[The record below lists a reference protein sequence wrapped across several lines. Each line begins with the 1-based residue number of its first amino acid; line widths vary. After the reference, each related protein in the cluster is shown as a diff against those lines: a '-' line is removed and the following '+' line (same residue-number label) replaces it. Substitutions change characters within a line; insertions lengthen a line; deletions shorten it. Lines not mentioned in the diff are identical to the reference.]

1 MTSAPP
7 NASAPR
13 LEPRTIAARG
23 LDYRVRVA
31 GEDGAPL
38 VLLLHGFAGSGDDWA
53 GHAGALAA
61 AGYRAAAVDLP
72 GHGGTPAPRTRPP
85 ERYAPAETGL
95 DLVAILDALSAG
107 AAHWVGYSMGGRI
120 ALVAALDRPERVTSL
135 TLEGVSPGLADPAE
149 REERRRADESL
160 AAAIESRGT
169 EWFAETWGALPIFES
184 QRALPSGVRDDLAA
198 RRRRNDPAGLADS
211 LRASGQGAQPF
222 VGARLAAFDRPTL
235 LVTGALDA
243 KYTAVA
249 AAMAASFPAALH
261 VAIPGAGHNV
271 HLEQPEWYRRTLL
284 THLRRHG
291 GACGAGAAT
300 AAPSNP

>member
-1 MTSAPP
+1 MTSVP
-7 NASAPR
+7 SAPSAAR
-13 LEPRTIAARG
+13 LEPRTIEARG
-23 LDYRVRVA
+23 LPYRVRVA

-53 GHAGALAA
+53 PHAAALAA

-72 GHGGTPAPRTRPP
+72 GHGGTPAPRTKPLA
-85 ERYAPAETGL
+85 RYAAEETGR
-95 DLVAILDALSAG
+95 DLAAILDALSAG

-135 TLEGVSPGLADPAE
+135 TLEGVSPGISDPAG
-149 REERRRADESL
+149 REERQRADEAL
-160 AAAIESRGT
+160 AASIESRGI
-169 EWFAETWGALPIFES
+169 EWFAETWAALPIFES
-184 QRALPSGVRDDLAA
+184 QRALPASVRDDLAA

-211 LRASGQGAQPF
+211 LRAAGQGAQPF
-222 VGARLAAFDRPTL
+222 AGERLAAFDRPTL

-243 KYTAVA
+243 KYTTLAAGMA
-249 AAMAASFPAALH
+249 AALPAALH

-291 GACGAGAAT
+291 GACGGGAT
-300 AAPSNP
+300 PAAPSNP